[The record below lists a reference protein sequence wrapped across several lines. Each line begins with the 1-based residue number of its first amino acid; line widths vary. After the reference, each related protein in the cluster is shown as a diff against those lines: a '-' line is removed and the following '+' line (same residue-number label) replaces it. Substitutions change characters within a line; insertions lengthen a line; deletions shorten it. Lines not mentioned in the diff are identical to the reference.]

1 MNKRMIIIE
10 MGFRAR
16 IEWKK
21 SKINDDDK
29 TEWMT
34 KSMNIHTN
42 HNQPK
47 TTNSIKTNDGQNEFR
62 AGNQLFVYV
71 LQAAEIKC

>member
-1 MNKRMIIIE
+1 MIIIE

-42 HNQPK
+42 HNQPQK
-47 TTNSIKTNDGQNEFR
+47 PQTQ
-62 AGNQLFVYV
+62 
-71 LQAAEIKC
+71 